1 VKKVTKIFALV
12 MSLIIL
18 SSSKSY
24 ATPTKH
30 HPKPATPIVSNY
42 VKSVDCTSL
51 AIYTEAGNQSLTG
64 KELVGVTVTNRLAKL
79 KKTKPNANACDIIM
93 APEQYKGVGHNS
105 HMRGLVHNI
114 RKGKQWKHKLRLS
127 KAEQQA
133 YDNSRKAASDA
144 LNKRTKMVKK
154 NSKAEFFATPSA
166 ARKQG
171 WYNNRKMQYLGQIG
185 GHVTFASR

>member
-1 VKKVTKIFALV
+1 

-24 ATPTKH
+24 ATPIKH
-30 HPKPATPIVSNY
+30 HPKPPSTVTSNY
-42 VKSVDCTSL
+42 VKSVDCASL

-79 KKTKPNANACDIIM
+79 KQTKPTANACDIIM

-105 HMRGLVHNI
+105 HMRGLVHKI
-114 RKGKQWKHKLRLS
+114 QKGQKWKHKLKLS
-127 KAEQQA
+127 KAEQAA
-133 YDNSRKAASDA
+133 YDKSRKAASDA
-144 LNKRTKMVKK
+144 LNKRTKMVKRD
-154 NSKAEFFATPSA
+154 SKAEFFATPSA

-171 WYNNRKMQYLGQIG
+171 WYRNPKMKYLGQIG